1 MEDFHFLLRHFE
13 FYSRGFLNRHVFS
26 TAGMAGPA
34 TGIAGGQ
41 HRIQAETGNQH
52 GQQGQTKTSF
62 YLTKL
67 LWN

>member
-1 MEDFHFLLRHFE
+1 
-13 FYSRGFLNRHVFS
+13 VFS

-52 GQQGQTKTSF
+52 GQQG
-62 YLTKL
+62 
-67 LWN
+67 